1 MQQHLE
7 NAIDAYNRAR
17 IALKSVGD
25 AFARIGTPEARSRQQ
40 LEQLVV
46 CSQQA
51 YQEFLDLYPVHG
63 GPDLARPNFM
73 PVTP

>member
-7 NAIDAYNRAR
+7 NAIDAYNCAR

-25 AFARIGTPEARSRQQ
+25 AFARIGTPDACSRHQ

-51 YQEFLDLYPVHG
+51 YQEFLDLYPVQRG
-63 GPDLARPNFM
+63 RDLARPNFM
-73 PVTP
+73 SVTP